1 MAKNLV
7 VVESPAKAKTIERYL
22 GKDFKVTASKG
33 HVKDL
38 PTKELG
44 VDVGDNFS
52 PQYVTVRG
60 KGAILTEIRKL
71 SRQAECVYLAPDPD
85 REGEAIAFH
94 IEQEINGG
102 KRKKKTPVFRVLIN
116 EITKRGIKDA
126 FDNPLELD
134 RDKYNSQQARRV
146 LDRLVGYQL
155 SPLLWDK
162 VRRGLSAGRVQSV
175 AVRLVVDRERE
186 IEAFVPEEFWRIEAH
201 LKANEPPTF
210 WSKLHWKDRKEI
222 KVTNGEDA
230 KQVVD
235 ELNKSQWIV
244 DKVDRKQR
252 RRQPTAP
259 FITSTLQQDAA
270 RKLSMNAK
278 RIMRIAQKLY
288 EGVNIDGEPTGLI
301 TYMRTD
307 STRVSDVAVEEAR
320 KYVETTFGKKWLPP
334 KPRTFAT
341 KKKAQDAH
349 EAIRPTSALRD
360 PQSVK
365 QYLDRDQFRLYQLI
379 WRRFVASQM
388 AAAKFDATTIDIAVG
403 SYTFRATGSVLVF
416 KGFLEVYMEA
426 KSQAKTGSDRD
437 KLVPP
442 LEKGEVLEKLEL
454 KSEQC
459 FTKPPPRYSE
469 ASLVKELEEQ
479 GIGRPSTYASIISV
493 IQDKA
498 YAEKQNGRFHPT
510 ELGRVVTDLLVE
522 SFPDVLGVEFTA
534 GMESELDKVE
544 EGKLSWTEVL
554 ATFYKPFSETLEKAR
569 KEMRNIKRE
578 QTPTDLKCEEC
589 GSPMVIRW
597 GKNGSFLACS
607 AYPDCRNTREFKRED
622 GKIVLV
628 TPEVVTAG
636 SCDKCGADM
645 IIKTG
650 KFGRFRAC
658 SAYPTCKNTK
668 PVTTGVTCPKCSK
681 GEVVEKRSRRGK
693 VFYGCNTFP
702 TCQYASWDELIPKP
716 CEHCDSTYLLRK
728 SSRDGV
734 GKVVCPSCQSVFKAD
749 EEAESA

>member
-7 VVESPAKAKTIERYL
+7 VVESPAKARTIERYL

-44 VDVGDNFS
+44 VDVGDDFS

-60 KGAILTEIRKL
+60 KGTILTEIRKL
-71 SRQAECVYLAPDPD
+71 SRKAERVYLAPDPD

-102 KRKKKTPVFRVLIN
+102 KKKTPVFRVLIN

-126 FDNPLELD
+126 FANPLELN

-186 IEAFVPEEFWRIEAH
+186 IEAFVPDEFWRIEAH

-210 WSKLHWKDRKEI
+210 WSKLHWQDGKEI

-230 KQVVD
+230 QKVVD
-235 ELNKSQWIV
+235 VLNSSQWIV
-244 DKVDRKQR
+244 DRVERKQR

-270 RKLSMNAK
+270 RKLKMNAK
-278 RIMRIAQKLY
+278 RTMRIAQKLY
-288 EGVNIDGEPTGLI
+288 EGVSIDGEPTGLI

-320 KYVETTFGKKWLPP
+320 KYVEDKYGKKWLPP

-360 PQSVK
+360 PESLK
-365 QYLDRDQFRLYQLI
+365 QYLDRDQFRLYQLV

-403 SYTFRATGSVLVF
+403 PYTFRATGSVLVF

-426 KSQAKTGSDRD
+426 KEEAKAGSDRD

-493 IQDKA
+493 IQDKG
-498 YAEKQNGRFHPT
+498 YAEKQNGRFHPS

-522 SFPDVLGVEFTA
+522 SFPDVLGIEFTA
-534 GMESELDKVE
+534 GMENELDKIE
-544 EGKLSWTEVL
+544 EGKLPWTKVL
-554 ATFYKPFSETLEKAR
+554 STFYKPFSATLEKAR

-578 QTPTDLKCEEC
+578 QTPTELNCEEC
-589 GSPMVIRW
+589 GSQMVIRW

-628 TPEVVTAG
+628 TPEVITAG

-702 TCQYASWDELIPKP
+702 TCQYASWDELIPKA

-728 SSRDGV
+728 SSRDGA
-734 GKVVCPSCQSVFKAD
+734 GKVTCPTCQSVFKAD
-749 EEAESA
+749 EEAAGA